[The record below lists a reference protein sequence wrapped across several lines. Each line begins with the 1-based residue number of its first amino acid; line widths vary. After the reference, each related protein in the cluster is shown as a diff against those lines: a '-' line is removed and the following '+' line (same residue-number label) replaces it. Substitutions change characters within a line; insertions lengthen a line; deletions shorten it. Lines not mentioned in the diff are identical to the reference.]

1 MEIEAEVQKLEK
13 LKEEVDEASDK
24 KKHWEEK
31 YDHLKHKYKKAKK
44 ERDEAKKDEKKGDE
58 HSIKLLKSLSLYIAS
73 LLGEAVEPDADDQE
87 EII

>member
-1 MEIEAEVQKLEK
+1 MDLQDELKKIEK

-44 ERDEAKKDEKKGDE
+44 ERDEAEKDEEKGDE
-58 HSIKLLKSLSLYIAS
+58 HSVKLLKSLAMYIDG
-73 LLGEAVEPDADDQE
+73 LLGNSGNAPDEDD
-87 EII
+87 